1 MGRTSYG
8 VGPDNV
14 ARVVIGAGS
23 LRWMLAKRTVQI
35 WLALGAVWIV
45 WSSTY
50 LAIRV
55 VVETL
60 PPLLSA
66 ATRWAVAGSA
76 LYLIAS
82 RRGDRRDRPTR
93 RHWRNAAV
101 IGTALCL
108 GGNGVVAMAEQRIE
122 SGTAALLVATVPL
135 WVALFEWVR
144 HRARLSSPV
153 IVGLVVGFA
162 GTAILVKPGG
172 ARAVD
177 LFGAGLVLLAAAVW
191 AAGSLFSRRAEL
203 PRRPLVAAGMEMIC
217 GGIAC
222 ALAGSI
228 GGELGRFDLS
238 AVSRAS
244 VIGVGYLIVFGSLI
258 GFTCYVWTFRNVP
271 TSLATTYAYVNP
283 LIAVILGALLLDERI
298 TATTVAGGLV
308 IVLAVA
314 IIVTATSGGVKT
326 DEEVEHADLA
336 TNEVIA

>member
-1 MGRTSYG
+1 
-8 VGPDNV
+8 
-14 ARVVIGAGS
+14 
-23 LRWMLAKRTVQI
+23 MLAKRTVQI

-76 LYLIAS
+76 L
-82 RRGDRRDRPTR
+82 
-93 RHWRNAAV
+93 
-101 IGTALCL
+101 
-108 GGNGVVAMAEQRIE
+108 
-122 SGTAALLVATVPL
+122 
-135 WVALFEWVR
+135 
-144 HRARLSSPV
+144 
-153 IVGLVVGFA
+153 
-162 GTAILVKPGG
+162 
-172 ARAVD
+172 
-177 LFGAGLVLLAAAVW
+177 
-191 AAGSLFSRRAEL
+191 
-203 PRRPLVAAGMEMIC
+203 
-217 GGIAC
+217 
-222 ALAGSI
+222 
-228 GGELGRFDLS
+228 
-238 AVSRAS
+238 
-244 VIGVGYLIVFGSLI
+244 YLIVFGSLI